1 MPIIAKNIIIGDG
14 IVKETP
20 KQPVVKKIEVKQVID
35 ESPEKYHHI
44 KEGELHKMINKKSDY
59 LTDML
64 ALEKNK

>member
-1 MPIIAKNIIIGDG
+1 MAIIAKNIIIGDG